1 VRRHETTVAV
11 RGPWSLATS
20 RAFWEGFC
28 PSALRATYGDALR
41 TVFRVERDWSLDAA
55 AAQACRFPSER

>member
-1 VRRHETTVAV
+1 VVARHEQGVLGGLHPV
-11 RGPWSLATS
+11 
-20 RAFWEGFC
+20 
-28 PSALRATYGDALR
+28 ALRATDGDALR